1 MVSLVLSATNTLEIV
16 KDIATHI
23 GCALS
28 TTLEEH
34 MLDSIR
40 VKQSEYQATLGLT
53 NLTAAAFDNC
63 KLKLNT
69 TQPTDLHSDTFE
81 SITTALFYQL

>member
-1 MVSLVLSATNTLEIV
+1 
-16 KDIATHI
+16 
-23 GCALS
+23 
-28 TTLEEH
+28 

-63 KLKLNT
+63 ELKLNT
-69 TQPTDLHSDTFE
+69 TQPTDLCSDTFE
-81 SITTALFYQL
+81 SITTALFYQLEHGVKPEHLKYAKYIWECHPFNEK